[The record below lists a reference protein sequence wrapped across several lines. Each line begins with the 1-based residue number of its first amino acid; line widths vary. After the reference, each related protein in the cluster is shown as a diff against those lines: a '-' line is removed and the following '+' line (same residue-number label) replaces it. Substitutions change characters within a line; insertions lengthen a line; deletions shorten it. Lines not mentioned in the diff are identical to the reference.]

1 MRGGYKDNLGM
12 FSGFFH
18 GDMLLDPSSEPS
30 HRYGSCEGSQCMFS
44 LRDKRDYLCIVFDI
58 PSYLELCH
66 PNHLGVASVL
76 VRSMLFRCEDCVSL
90 VPYQSATRSGM
101 ELVRDCTWCGLVW
114 LVSWLALAENYHSR
128 VKGVGS
134 LYFVFV
140 ESACGEPDSC
150 CNFGSVYV
158 RACIVYPSRF
168 VWAITSTFMHGFQNN
183 LTQSDSWSP

>member
-12 FSGFFH
+12 VSGFFH

-76 VRSMLFRCEDCVSL
+76 VRSGVKTVFHLFHISPL
-90 VPYQSATRSGM
+90 
-101 ELVRDCTWCGLVW
+101 LGLVW
-114 LVSWLALAENYHSR
+114 
-128 VKGVGS
+128 S
-134 LYFVFV
+134 L
-140 ESACGEPDSC
+140 
-150 CNFGSVYV
+150 
-158 RACIVYPSRF
+158 
-168 VWAITSTFMHGFQNN
+168 
-183 LTQSDSWSP
+183 